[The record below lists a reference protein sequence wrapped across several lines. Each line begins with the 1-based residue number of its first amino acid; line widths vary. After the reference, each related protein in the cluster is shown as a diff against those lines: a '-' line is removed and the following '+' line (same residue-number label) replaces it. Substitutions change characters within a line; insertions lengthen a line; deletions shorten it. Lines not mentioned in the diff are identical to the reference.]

1 MTRRVLILLAAA
13 ILAAGCTPSSVERD
27 SDEVIARAY
36 AEQRGDLQV
45 SGSGVVIRV
54 LSDDDDGGRHQRFIL
69 ELDSG
74 QTLLVA
80 HNIDVA
86 PRVST
91 LAEGDRIEF
100 HGVYEWNEEGGVI
113 HWTHRD
119 PVGEHE
125 AGWLKHMGIVYQ

>member
-13 ILAAGCTPSSVERD
+13 ILVAGCTPSSVVRD
-27 SDEVIARAY
+27 SDDVLARAY

-45 SGSGVVIRV
+45 SGSGVVVRQ
-54 LSDDDDGGRHQRFIL
+54 LADDDEGGRHQRFIL

-113 HWTHRD
+113 HWTHHD
-119 PVGEHE
+119 PLGEHE
-125 AGWLKHMGIVYQ
+125 AGWLKHGGTVYQ